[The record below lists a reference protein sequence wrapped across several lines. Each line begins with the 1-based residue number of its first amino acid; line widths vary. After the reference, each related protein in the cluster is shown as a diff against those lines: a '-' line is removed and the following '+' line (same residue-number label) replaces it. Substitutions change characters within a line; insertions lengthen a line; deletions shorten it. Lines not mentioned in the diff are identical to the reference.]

1 MIDLE
6 DRRTLVRNIEV
17 AHSAGARLQPA
28 CQTAGITVRTLQ
40 RWKAQEGLTKGD
52 GRPQAL
58 RPPPSHA
65 LSEAERAKLLSVA
78 DEPRF

>member
-40 RWKAQEGLTKGD
+40 RWKAQGGLVVSTSA
-52 GRPQAL
+52 PT
-58 RPPPSHA
+58 PSGPCPA
-65 LSEAERAKLLSVA
+65 MR
-78 DEPRF
+78 